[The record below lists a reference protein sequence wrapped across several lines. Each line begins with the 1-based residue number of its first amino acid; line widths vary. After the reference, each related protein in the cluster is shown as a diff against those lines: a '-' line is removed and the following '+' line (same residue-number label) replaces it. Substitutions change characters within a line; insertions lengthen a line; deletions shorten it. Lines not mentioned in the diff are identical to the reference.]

1 MANYADSVWSAA
13 QYKLNEMMNK
23 PEFKHKPSAALSVFL
38 KNTNF
43 LVPASERER
52 LWNQKTSD
60 QQTVSTYNLEKQT
73 VALGSARAAAHTGVV
88 GDSGKV
94 DASYTTYA
102 RTFKWSIKRAGLNV
116 FDTAE
121 MVAAQVRSAAI
132 DLHAGIETALMANL
146 NTNKTQ
152 VVVSAT
158 PQSGEW

>member
-1 MANYADSVWSAA
+1 MANYADSVWNAA

-73 VALGSARAAAHTGVV
+73 VALGSVRAAAHTGAI
-88 GDSGKV
+88 GDSGTADV
-94 DASYTTYA
+94 SYTTYA
-102 RTFKWSIKRAGLNV
+102 RKFKWSIKRAG
-116 FDTAE
+116 
-121 MVAAQVRSAAI
+121 RR
-132 DLHAGIETALMANL
+132 
-146 NTNKTQ
+146 
-152 VVVSAT
+152 
-158 PQSGEW
+158 